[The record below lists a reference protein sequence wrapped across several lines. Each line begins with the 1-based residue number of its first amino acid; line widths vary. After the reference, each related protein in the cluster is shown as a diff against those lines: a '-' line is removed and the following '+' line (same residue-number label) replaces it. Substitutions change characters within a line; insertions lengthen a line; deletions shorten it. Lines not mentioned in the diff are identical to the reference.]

1 MDAEPLKRIA
11 IAAAYKSADIL
22 RSKFGHI
29 SRIEK
34 KEAAEIVTEADFES
48 ERQIIDCIRSKYP
61 EHTILSEEGGL
72 EKSASEYTWIVDP
85 LDGTVNFAH
94 RVPIFCISIAL
105 AIQNVV
111 VLGIILNPV
120 NGELFSAIKDQGA
133 DLNGKPIKVSST
145 KMVSESLLATGFPYN
160 KQGILKPLMTRYQ
173 NCLSVA
179 QGVRRIGSAALD
191 LCYVACGRFEA
202 FWEQNL
208 RAWDT
213 AAGALLITE
222 AGGTVTTF
230 SNRPY
235 TPDKNEILA
244 TNGHIHHEMISL
256 LELNRTE

>member
-1 MDAEPLKRIA
+1 MDVDPLKRIA
-11 IAAAYKSADIL
+11 ISAAYEGANIL
-22 RSKFGHI
+22 RAKLGNI

-34 KEAAEIVTEADFES
+34 KEAAEIVTEADIES
-48 ERQIIDCIRSKYP
+48 EREIIACIRRKYP
-61 EHTILSEEGGL
+61 EHAILSEESGL
-72 EKSASEYTWIVDP
+72 EKSASKYTWIVDP

-94 RVPIFCISIAL
+94 RVPVFCISIAL
-105 AIQNVV
+105 AIHNVV

-133 DLNGKPIKVSST
+133 CLNGKPIEVSST
-145 KMVSESLLATGFPYN
+145 KTVSESLLATGFPYN
-160 KQGILKPLMTRYQ
+160 LQKILKPIMIRYE
-173 NCLSVA
+173 NCVGVA

-230 SNRPY
+230 SNRPF
-235 TPDKNEILA
+235 TPDKKEILA
-244 TNGHIHHEMISL
+244 TNGQIHHEMISL
-256 LELNRTE
+256 LKLKRTE